1 LPGNPRVEEGT
12 PEHAARVDT
21 LEAVCIDLARE
32 IAEDGDGATKLLE
45 VRVSGA
51 PEVSMARE
59 LARAVAGS
67 NLVKA
72 AIFGADPN
80 WGRVLM
86 AIGGRV
92 GSRRWPKI
100 GRAHV

>member
-1 LPGNPRVEEGT
+1 
-12 PEHAARVDT
+12 
-21 LEAVCIDLARE
+21 
-32 IAEDGDGATKLLE
+32 
-45 VRVSGA
+45 
-51 PEVSMARE
+51 MARE

-92 GSRRWPKI
+92 GSRRWPI
-100 GRAHV
+100 DPTRANVFVQGSCVYEKGQPTGTDTLALKAKMRRPEVLVEVQLVEGKQRATAWGCDL